1 MNKIKVMNLN
11 SKKMMNKKMIKL
23 MIFSKILIKMNLK
36 EMLIGELAKDS
47 QNYVVQKNF
56 NQDEKELQI

>member
-36 EMLIGELAKDS
+36 EMLIGELAKDL